1 MSFVVTHTRR
11 EAETHKKKELTG
23 EVNWQISYLHCVCDA
38 RSDDSM
44 KAVSVEGWNSF
55 HTWKRVLQSLF
66 KSNEEEQNCN
76 CRRNKF
82 KTMSTLLWWELAKS
96 LGDVHKQSHDTMHSY
111 TRFGVVV
118 KENSLKRERNTKC
131 SGIVLGSARPSA
143 AKAQLS
149 LSLPPSPLLSLHPT
163 KILDAP
169 THCAIPPPPLV
180 YSLLL
185 PSRLCSSALPRLKH
199 WTAIT
204 RSVCN
209 KRKS

>member
-1 MSFVVTHTRR
+1 
-11 EAETHKKKELTG
+11 
-23 EVNWQISYLHCVCDA
+23 
-38 RSDDSM
+38 
-44 KAVSVEGWNSF
+44 
-55 HTWKRVLQSLF
+55 
-66 KSNEEEQNCN
+66 
-76 CRRNKF
+76 
-82 KTMSTLLWWELAKS
+82 MSTFDGELLVKS
-96 LGDVHKQSHDTMHSY
+96 LEDVHKQSHDTMHSY

-185 PSRLCSSALPRLKH
+185 PTRLCSSALPRLKH

-209 KRKS
+209 KRKSQFLTYLNTRNERTTFNTSCNPDQLTTKTPPFLPCTSPPPSRSALDKLVKCLPQLTLASNRSFT